1 MLRQAALLLAVL
13 FAGCAVLPQ
22 STPATPAAAA
32 PQAPRVVMCPKA
44 NIIKAQNVMGMLPR
58 VALGQDKL
66 QVMALIGSPDHAETF
81 ALTDGHAVEV
91 FFYHTP
97 QTVCRVDVLDGRLL
111 PIVFQNG
118 KVLGYGQSYYRDFLV
133 PVLRNPLSNMPE
145 DQKFGTQAVPSA
157 HAEVPVKSAPMLKAD
172 GTPSGRIIQED
183 MPTPRA
189 TKQARGDETG
199 GEVEYDSSTIL
210 KRRNNINQVGAGEP
224 LR

>member
-1 MLRQAALLLAVL
+1 
-13 FAGCAVLPQ
+13 
-22 STPATPAAAA
+22 
-32 PQAPRVVMCPKA
+32 
-44 NIIKAQNVMGMLPR
+44 
-58 VALGQDKL
+58 
-66 QVMALIGSPDHAETF
+66 MALIGSPDHAETF

-97 QTVCRVDVLDGRLL
+97 QTVCRVDVLDNRLL
-111 PIVFQNG
+111 PVVFQNG

-157 HAEVPVKSAPMLKAD
+157 QVVVPEKNAPMLKAD
-172 GTPSGRIIQED
+172 GTPSGRIVQED

-189 TKQARGDETG
+189 AKQARGDETG
-199 GEVEYDSSTIL
+199 GEVEYDSSTKL
-210 KRRNNINQVGAGEP
+210 KSRNNINQVGAGEP